1 MSFLDALENNLKSL
15 EAQDERDPARA
26 AEIRK
31 QREDD
36 RARALASAPV
46 AEKLR
51 SGVFTTALLDH
62 ATRIGHSQR
71 TKVQITWIDTTLR
84 LQAKDRRLD
93 LQPAAAG
100 VTGIFSENGSE
111 TMRRPIDL
119 EGDPE
124 ALAHQWLAPAN
135 PAVNGE
141 S

>member
-31 QREDD
+31 QREED
-36 RARALASAPV
+36 RARTLAAAPV
-46 AEKLR
+46 AERLR
-51 SGVFTTALLDH
+51 TGPFTTALLDH

-93 LQPAAAG
+93 LQPTATG
-100 VTGIFSENGSE
+100 VTGIFSESGSE
-111 TMRRPIDL
+111 SLRRQIDL

-124 ALAHQWLAPAN
+124 ALACQWLAPEDR
-135 PAVNGE
+135 AVSGE